1 MKILLSKN
9 LQIISKYLKTNSIIG
24 FIPTASEVEENK
36 DYMYNDIKLLEDMG
50 YSLIN
55 IDISNST
62 TEDILSLFKKVDAL
76 FVAGGNCFYLLQ
88 QLKLKGVLK
97 EVIDFANNKIYIGSS
112 AGSCIAC
119 PNIEYVAKLDDKNL
133 APQLKEYNAMNLIN
147 GYILP
152 HYLSKK
158 KYTEL
163 SNEIMLDYP
172 NLKFI
177 PLRNNQAIIVNSR
190 TDYRIVDSE

>member
-133 APQLKEYNAMNLIN
+133 APRLKEYNAMNLIN

-177 PLRNNQAIIVNSR
+177 PLRNNQAIIANSR

>member
-190 TDYRIVDSE
+190 TDYRIVDSK